1 MAQAPCTRGSPWPP
15 RSSHGA
21 GRSRTATR
29 APRARRGRPLARLPR
44 SAAGGGLRRSVGE
57 RERGGCVELR
67 VIKAPYTQSEEDSLH
82 SKRGGQPAL
91 KARRTADGEGRH
103 LQRRCHFGLGR
114 GVPAPPTP
122 ERKTLRRR
130 WGARRGGLSLRAAAC
145 GGSRTAVLQKSTH
158 MGTSGIGAVAATVVG
173 AVAAVAAV
181 VMVGAKWIQDQRFVI
196 SESTGAIRSRRSL

>member
-1 MAQAPCTRGSPWPP
+1 MRQTPRRGCVAQAPCTRGSPWPP

-91 KARRTADGEGRH
+91 KARRIADGEGRH

-145 GGSRTAVLQKSTH
+145 GGPSPPRGCAQTTGAGAGEGGGGRTARARRRR
-158 MGTSGIGAVAATVVG
+158 GASGRGERARG
-173 AVAAVAAV
+173 
-181 VMVGAKWIQDQRFVI
+181 
-196 SESTGAIRSRRSL
+196 